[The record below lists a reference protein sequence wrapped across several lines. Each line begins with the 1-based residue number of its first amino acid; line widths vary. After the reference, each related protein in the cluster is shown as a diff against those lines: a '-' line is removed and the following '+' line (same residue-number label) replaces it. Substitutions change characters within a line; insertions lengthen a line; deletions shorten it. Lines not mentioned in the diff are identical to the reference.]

1 MKCPTCGTQLGPED
15 RYCPICGAAAQPAAN
30 PAQPAAN
37 PTQPAAPGYSAPAAP
52 GIPPITVDRS
62 LPKSLF
68 YSTLASDKVRKSI
81 RNSAIVCYVCGVIT
95 GVVAVLLSPTM
106 LLDVIVIL
114 VLGLLIQLKQ
124 SRVCAVL
131 LLAYSLFNT
140 VVAIATTGSAGGW
153 LLIIAG
159 VYAVKSTFALEKE
172 YQAFRAG
179 Q

>member
-1 MKCPTCGTQLGPED
+1 MYPVFFSFFCGPAFWLLMVVVFVAVELATMAMVS
-15 RYCPICGAAAQPAAN
+15 IWFVAGA
-30 PAQPAAN
+30 
-37 PTQPAAPGYSAPAAP
+37 
-52 GIPPITVDRS
+52 
-62 LPKSLF
+62 
-68 YSTLASDKVRKSI
+68 
-81 RNSAIVCYVCGVIT
+81 
-95 GVVAVLLSPTM
+95 VVALLVSPTM

-140 VVAIATTGSAGGW
+140 VVSIVTTGSVGGW

-159 VYAVKSTFALEKE
+159 AYAVKSTFALEKE

>member
-15 RYCPICGAAAQPAAN
+15 RYCPICGAAAQPAAS
-30 PAQPAAN
+30 PAQPAA
-37 PTQPAAPGYSAPAAP
+37 PSYSAPAAP
-52 GIPPITVDRS
+52 AAPDIPPITVDRS

-140 VVAIATTGSAGGW
+140 VVAIATTGSVGGW

-179 Q
+179 R

>member
-15 RYCPICGAAAQPAAN
+15 RYCPICGAAAQPAAS
-30 PAQPAAN
+30 

>member
-15 RYCPICGAAAQPAAN
+15 RYCPICGAAAQPAAS
-30 PAQPAAN
+30 PA
-37 PTQPAAPGYSAPAAP
+37 QPAAPGYSAPAAP